1 MDKLKEYLVPAQL
14 PFIVAFLAWWLL
26 GASWLLQKALRQR
39 PEFKRKGLSPCVR
52 ALFLSGL
59 AAAAVAGL
67 AFKLV
72 LDITDS
78 PEVQSQWR
86 YFGAVPAVLLA
97 VPMAFLVLYASL
109 RLPVGTMLRVSWKP
123 LASMLVA
130 AVIFGTP
137 AFLLGY
143 FPRIN
148 RGKANTSVERL
159 RAIGVAIAKYGDAN
173 VGYFPG
179 ELPKDLVSLTEP
191 MTDRSGRPQPPL
203 LAKNYLRCPFLPDLE
218 VGYLYFPTP
227 SASGKDKS
235 RVLRACE
242 FTHDEADT
250 YRTMLFATGEARWNG
265 DREFQKLLDANENL
279 AFAAA
284 FRAADANRPK

>member
-14 PFIVAFLAWWLL
+14 PFILAFLAWWLL

-39 PEFKRKGLSPCVR
+39 PEFKRKGLGPCVR

-67 AFKLV
+67 TIVLT
-72 LDITDS
+72 LDIR
-78 PEVQSQWR
+78 EYIGWR
-86 YFGAVPAVLLA
+86 STSSNLIALTSLLLA
-97 VPMAFLVLYASL
+97 VPTAFLVLYASL
-109 RLPVGTMLRVSWKP
+109 RLPAGTMLRISWMP
-123 LASMLVA
+123 LASVLVA
-130 AVIFGTP
+130 AVVLGTP

-148 RGKANTSVERL
+148 RGNANTSVERL
-159 RAIGVAIAKYGDAN
+159 RAIGVAIAKYGDPN

-203 LAKNYLRCPFLPDLE
+203 LAKHYLRCPFLPDLD
-218 VGYLYFPTP
+218 VGYFYFPTP
-227 SASGKDKS
+227 LASGKDKS

-242 FTHDEADT
+242 FTHEEADT
-250 YRTMLFATGEARWNG
+250 YRTMLFATGEARWNS
-265 DREFQKLLDANENL
+265 DREFQSLLDANENL